1 MSSIILKQNEMIL
14 IFTLGFDEKFA
25 LRTIFR
31 RGIKVGDKIIVVMP
45 EKNDPRA
52 EKAYLMLQQIIS
64 NSIPGIPIE
73 KITIPSQDF
82 PRAVSLLRKIALSL
96 LRKNGKIVLGLSGGQ
111 RIIILQ
117 LLAAFLSVGAREVEI
132 EIESEDSSIV
142 ATFPLGMMMKVEL
155 DQDEIRIL
163 KSIAESPK
171 TFSQICSSLNLSK
184 SSAWRKLKRL
194 IELGLIKKAE
204 KGYELTDL
212 GRSKIDVD
220 FNVDWHE
227 L

>member
-1 MSSIILKQNEMIL
+1 MIL

-163 KSIAESPK
+163 KS
-171 TFSQICSSLNLSK
+171 
-184 SSAWRKLKRL
+184 
-194 IELGLIKKAE
+194 
-204 KGYELTDL
+204 
-212 GRSKIDVD
+212 
-220 FNVDWHE
+220 
-227 L
+227 